1 MKITPDP
8 VSANILLTFAQAYR
22 AMADIFLQASIEAR
36 APVIETAGE
45 SRSELVAAAVAAEG
59 HPATTEQAPGKRG
72 AGRPRKAAAP
82 PATPPATPPAVAP
95 DTTPE
100 RAAGLTPSLMPQPGP
115 TPPAA
120 APAPAPG
127 LSYDDVRP
135 TLIKVL
141 EAKGE
146 QVFVAMLAEFGVAN
160 AKLLPVNALPAVL
173 ARAKALLQPAPAASA
188 MEGLL

>member
-72 AGRPRKAAAP
+72 AGRPRKAAVP
-82 PATPPATPPAVAP
+82 PATPPAAAP
-95 DTTPE
+95 DTIPE
-100 RAAGLTPSLMPQPGP
+100 RAAGLTPSLTPQPGP

>member
-36 APVIETAGE
+36 APDTGPAVSETQGATAE
-45 SRSELVAAAVAAEG
+45 EVAEG
-59 HPATTEQAPGKRG
+59 PPATTEQPAPATR
-72 AGRPRKAAAP
+72 ARRARKAPTIAA
-82 PATPPATPPAVAP
+82 AP

-100 RAAGLTPSLMPQPGP
+100 RAAGLTLSIASTAPQPGP
-115 TPPAA
+115 TPPAP
-120 APAPAPG
+120 APAPSPG
-127 LSYDDVRP
+127 LSYDEVRP

-146 QVFVAMLAEFGVAN
+146 QAFIALLAEFGVAN

-173 ARAKALLQPAPAASA
+173 ARAKALLQPASA